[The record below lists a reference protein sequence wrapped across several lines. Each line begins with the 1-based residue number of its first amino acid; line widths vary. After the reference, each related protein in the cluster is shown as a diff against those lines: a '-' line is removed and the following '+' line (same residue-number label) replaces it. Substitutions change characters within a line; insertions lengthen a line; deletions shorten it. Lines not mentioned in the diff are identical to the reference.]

1 MPSSALA
8 MDVVAS
14 AAEMTETVGRW
25 QAVGETVGFV
35 PTMGALH
42 EGHLS
47 LIDAARRDCRR
58 VVASVFV
65 NPTQFG
71 PTEDLSRYPRPME
84 RDLALLAE
92 RGCDAVFAPSVQE
105 IYPAGFDSFVDVGA
119 VARPLEGAARPH
131 HFHGVAT
138 VVLKLLLIVP
148 ADRAYF
154 GRKDYQQTLVVKR
167 LVADFRLPT
176 VICVCPLVRESDG
189 LAMSSRNAYLDA
201 DQRRRAVSLSAAL
214 RLAETRVAAGE
225 KRTDVL
231 RKEMQQLLADGGV
244 TEIDYIAFLADGT
257 VDEVARITGPTTV
270 ALAARVGSTRL
281 IDNLLVHG

>member
-1 MPSSALA
+1 

-25 QAVGETVGFV
+25 QAAGETVGFV

-47 LIDAARRDCRR
+47 LIDVARRDCRR

-225 KRTDVL
+225 RRTDVL